1 MFAITKLLIKDD
13 KKVIVNLTKKYQKID
28 ILSSLALVGE
38 SGSGKSLTL
47 KSILNMLP
55 ANLSLDIKYQSD
67 FEFTKQNISFIPQ
80 NAFSSLSPLTT
91 IQNQFFCSK
100 QKMIDSLKLVGLDEV
115 VLKRY
120 PLELSGG
127 QLQRIIIAISLST
140 DPRFILLDEPTTAL
154 DHQNKQI
161 FIDILKQLQAKLNF
175 IFIFVTHDISSIDQL
190 CQELAILKDGVI
202 IEYGKTQDI
211 LDNPQEEYTKNLI
224 QSGFGYRE
232 FRK

>member
-1 MFAITKLLIKDD
+1 MFAITKLSIKDD

-120 PLELSGG
+120 PIELSGG

-175 IFIFVTHDISSIDQL
+175 KILLVTHDITSAKNL
-190 CQELAILKDGVI
+190 CDDICI
-202 IEYGKTQDI
+202 IKGGKVVEFGKMSDI
-211 LDNPQEEYTKNLI
+211 IADAKVSYTKTLI
-224 QSGFGYRE
+224 EANFTNRN
-232 FRK
+232 FR